1 MLILGLLVRLGMVLW
16 LVIGCGGRLVCGLG
30 RRVVGRHWV
39 RVVVDGSMVDGLMVN
54 GSMVD
59 GLMVDGLMV
68 NGLMV
73 NGRRVK
79 WSRMNWGR
87 VGMGMST
94 VVCQGQC
101 GQGRKDGDLEGG
113 LG

>member
-16 LVIGCGGRLVCGLG
+16 LVIGCGGRLVRGGRLVCGLG

-39 RVVVDGSMVDGLMVN
+39 RVVVDRSMVDGR
-54 GSMVD
+54 
-59 GLMVDGLMV
+59 MVDGLMV

-94 VVCQGQC
+94 VICQGHC

-113 LG
+113 WG